1 VDSTALLTDPAQ
13 DPRYAVPQLP
23 SWYTPRPRLVHRLES
38 GHAPLLLIS
47 GPAGAGKTSLAV
59 EWVRRGRSRTAWVTL
74 DEGADVWRDVLAC
87 LDRLGVPT
95 DTVTGAGPSD
105 RRPLAMLTS
114 AIARQGAPL
123 TLVLDGY
130 EWASADDTRRIAT
143 LLSASPSRLR
153 VMLITRVDPVLPLYR
168 YRLEDSMLELR
179 AADLA
184 FTDAEAQH
192 LVRSSGAELGVDG
205 VHRLNDQ
212 LRGWAAGL
220 RLAARALA
228 TCDDPDADV
237 ERVVASSGDVGAYLL
252 GEVLDAQKP
261 EVRAMLLRTSI
272 ADTLYPELADALV
285 DRPDRSTLDTLTE
298 LNAFVEPVVGEL
310 GCFRY
315 YPFFRDLL
323 RAQLCYERPD
333 LVSSLHRTAADWS
346 ARRGRVG
353 DALKHLVAIE
363 AWSEASTLLGD
374 ATRAAHA
381 LDHEAPARPRAREAV
396 PSAPSSSGPVERLT
410 GRELEVLGHLAALL
424 STDEIAEA
432 MFVSKNTV
440 RTHIRSILRKLGV
453 QRRNLAVRRA
463 RELGLLAG

>member
-1 VDSTALLTDPAQ
+1 MTLLDDAA
-13 DPRYAVPQLP
+13 R
-23 SWYTPRPRLVHRLES
+23 RPVVLVS
-38 GHAPLLLIS
+38 A
-47 GPAGAGKTSLAV
+47 PAGSGKTSLVAD
-59 EWVRRGRSRTAWVTL
+59 WARRRGAERSVGWVTFEEG
-74 DEGADVWRDVLAC
+74 DEHVWDHVLRC
-87 LDRLGVPT
+87 LEILGVQVPA
-95 DTVTGAGPSD
+95 AGYRFADSPAHP
-105 RRPLAMLTS
+105 PLS
-114 AIARQGAPL
+114 ALVAAVNAHPHHL
-123 TLVLDGY
+123 TLVLDGF
-130 EWASADDTRRIAT
+130 EFAT
-143 LLSASPSRLR
+143 AGTGRSLHHLLQHTAEHLS
-153 VMLITRVDPVLPLYR
+153 VVIVTRVDPVLPLYR
-168 YRLEDSMLELR
+168 YRLEERIGELG

-184 FTDAEAQH
+184 FTDDEAH
-192 LVRSSGAELGVDG
+192 LVLESSGVGLGPAD
-205 VHRLNDQ
+205 VHALNSK

-220 RLAARALA
+220 RFAARSLVVR
-228 TCDDPDADV
+228 DDPERAVADV
-237 ERVVASSGDVGAYLL
+237 VAENGDIGEYLL
-252 GEVLDAQKP
+252 TEVLEAQKP
-261 EVRAMLLRTSI
+261 DVREILLRTSVPE
-272 ADTLYPELADALV
+272 TLYPGLAEELAEQPALRTV
-285 DRPDRSTLDTLTE
+285 STLTKI
-298 LNAFVEPVVGEL
+298 NAFLEPVDERA
-310 GCFRY
+310 GCYRY

-440 RTHIRSILRKLGV
+440 RTHIRHILRKLGV

-463 RELGLLAG
+463 RALGLLAR